1 MELRVAMRV
10 GNLTQTVWN
19 RSVRK
24 QIEKEWA
31 AEPLNP
37 IYGERCAAIRTDG
50 AEVIV
55 TASASASGHS
65 PHVGIYAAA
74 RAINDVAARGA
85 NPEKIEVSIYFPEE
99 TEEENARQLVGRLG
113 EFCKGHGIGIMGV
126 QAEVNPVVSQTLVQ
140 VRTFGKAAEDRLIC
154 MSGAKAGQDLIL
166 CGYIGL
172 EGSLRILDE
181 QEEELGRRFTPAF
194 LRQMRRKE
202 PELVQVKAVREAV
215 PGETGKV
222 NAMQQVGSGGIF
234 AALWELAEASGAGL
248 EVELQKMSILQETVE
263 ICEYYRLN
271 PYQMT
276 SAGAV
281 LMAADDG
288 EALVKRLE
296 KQGAHAVRIGRL
308 TEGKARIIRT
318 GHEDRFLDRPAA
330 DELML
335 WQKKEM
341 QHA

>member
-1 MELRVAMRV
+1 MRV
-10 GNLTQTVWN
+10 GNLTQTAWN

-37 IYGERCAAIRTDG
+37 VYGERCSAIRLDG

-55 TASASASGHS
+55 TAVASASGHS

-74 RAINDVAARGA
+74 RALNDVAARGA
-85 NPEKIEVSIYFPEE
+85 NPEKMEIMVYFPEE
-99 TEEENARQLVGRLG
+99 TEEEEIRRLTG
-113 EFCKGHGIGIMGV
+113 NLGGFCREYGMKITGV
-126 QAEVNPVVSQTLVQ
+126 QVEVNPAVSQILIQ
-140 VRTFGKAAEDRLIC
+140 IRIFGKVIEDGLTC
-154 MSGAKAGQDLIL
+154 MDEAKAGDDLVL

-181 QEEELGRRFTPAF
+181 REEELGRRFTPAF

-215 PGETGKV
+215 SGEAGKV
-222 NAMQQVGSGGIF
+222 TAMQQVGNGGIF
-234 AALWELAEASGAGL
+234 AALWELAEASGTGL

-276 SAGAV
+276 SAGVV

-288 EALVKRLE
+288 ETLVKRLE